1 MHYYADLNKNKNNI
15 KMGKNL
21 YLVVEPEEMNAYK
34 TIEVNSGLSPDKI
47 LQKAVIY
54 SPVDHGYN
62 YSVLFRNDYVRAP
75 TILDDYR
82 SNWLYCA
89 AKNTPIWQQRLAE
102 YGGQVDEAYGYDPE
116 EQPVELLCRNIPPT
130 EPSKNITWRAFYN
143 KLADSRPRL
152 YTPHPDILEAL
163 E

>member
-1 MHYYADLNKNKNNI
+1 MH
-15 KMGKNL
+15 
-21 YLVVEPEEMNAYK
+21 
-34 TIEVNSGLSPDKI
+34 
-47 LQKAVIY
+47 
-54 SPVDHGYN
+54 
-62 YSVLFRNDYVRAP
+62 LFRNDYVRAP

-82 SNWLYCA
+82 SNWLYYA
-89 AKNTPIWQQRLAE
+89 AKSTPIWQERLAE
-102 YGGQVDEAYGYDPE
+102 YGGQVDEETGWIRWGDDDGLELFYEAYGYDPE
-116 EQPVELLCRNIPPT
+116 EQPAELLYRNIPPT